1 MKKRVL
7 GAAVLAAA
15 LAAGALTACSG
26 TTKET
31 TAADTT
37 AAAAAQ
43 ASEDTKAEDTKAGD
57 TTAADTGAEADAT
70 AAADLKEIVVG
81 ASPAPHA
88 EILNAAKEVLAS
100 KGYDLKII
108 EYNDYV
114 QPNNA
119 LDSGD
124 LDANYFQH
132 KPYLDSFNEQNGTKL
147 VSAGAVHYEPFG
159 IYGGKTATLEA
170 LPDKATVLVPN
181 DLSNEARA
189 LLLLEAQGLIKLKE
203 GAGLEATKNDIVE
216 NTKNLD
222 IVELEAAQ
230 LPRSLADSDIAVI
243 NGNYAIKAGLKVS
256 DTLAIEDS
264 QSLAA
269 STYGNVVAVKE
280 GEESSDAT
288 KALVEALTS
297 PEVKQFMEET
307 YEGAV
312 VPLF

>member
-7 GAAVLAAA
+7 GAAILAAA

-26 TTKET
+26 SGKET
-31 TAADTT
+31 TADTT
-37 AAAAAQ
+37 AAP
-43 ASEDTKAEDTKAGD
+43 TTAED
-57 TTAADTGAEADAT
+57 TTAAGAEAETT
-70 AAADLKEIVVG
+70 AAETEAAETTAAGEMKKIIVG

-100 KGYDLKII
+100 KGYELDIV
-108 EYNDYV
+108 EYTDYV
-114 QPNNA
+114 LPNNA

-147 VSAGAVHYEPFG
+147 VSAGAIHYEPLG
-159 IYGGKTATLEA
+159 IYAGKTSSLDE
-170 LPDKATVLVPN
+170 LKDKATVLVPN
-181 DLSNEARA
+181 DVSNEARA

-203 GAGLEATKNDIVE
+203 GVGLEATRNDIVE
-216 NTKNLD
+216 NPKNLD

-230 LPRSLADSDIAVI
+230 LPRSLPDCDIAVI
-243 NGNYAIKAGLKVS
+243 NGNYAIEAGLKVS
-256 DTLAIEDS
+256 DALAAEDS
-264 QSLAA
+264 ESLAA
-269 STYGNVVAVKE
+269 TTYGNIVAVRE
-280 GEESSDAT
+280 GDETTDAT

-297 PEVKQFMEET
+297 PEVKQFMEEK